1 MDIEKLIHQLNDIR
15 KRTSGESA
23 EVIEC
28 TTEIVKKQRP
38 REGFGIYC
46 SSVHDQRPPRRSE
59 CEFLPHMFPNSRAH
73 RVLPALWPASDLERH

>member
-28 TTEIVKKQRP
+28 TTE
-38 REGFGIYC
+38 
-46 SSVHDQRPPRRSE
+46 
-59 CEFLPHMFPNSRAH
+59 L
-73 RVLPALWPASDLERH
+73 